1 MTFVARLLAFVQRRS
16 FVRPVACG
24 NMNELR
30 ASSPEQ
36 FTSFKSSS
44 APSFKTPPFQV
55 TFTNSK
61 TKEYMYFELSLHFK
75 SPQVVE
81 AAIQLHTIVR
91 QPVQKTICISNPL
104 NSTVQFLATSDLL
117 EHIEFPAL
125 LQIHPFSEV
134 FCPSHLAMGFHF
146 LSFFSFCP
154 IMKCCDFNDT

>member
-1 MTFVARLLAFVQRRS
+1 MK
-16 FVRPVACG
+16 PVACG

-75 SPQVVE
+75 SPQAVE
-81 AAIQLHTIVR
+81 ACTPSCANQCKRPFASATLSTPPSNSSPLQTSSNTSSFLPFFKFTHSPRFSVQAI
-91 QPVQKTICISNPL
+91 
-104 NSTVQFLATSDLL
+104 
-117 EHIEFPAL
+117 
-125 LQIHPFSEV
+125 LQWDFIFCRFSHFV
-134 FCPSHLAMGFHF
+134 PS
-146 LSFFSFCP
+146 
-154 IMKCCDFNDT
+154 